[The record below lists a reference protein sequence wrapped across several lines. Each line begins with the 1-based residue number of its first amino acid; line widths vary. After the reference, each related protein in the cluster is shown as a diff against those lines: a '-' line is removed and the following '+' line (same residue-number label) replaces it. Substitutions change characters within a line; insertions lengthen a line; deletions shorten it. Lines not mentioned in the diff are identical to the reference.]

1 MYFILSFSIFC
12 CVFVFACSTANNDS
26 NDEDSLDSDDDDSQD
41 DDDAKMAFDYRSS
54 YDMPEDVW
62 TDTESGLMWQVWP
75 KLFKLESAIEY
86 CNTVDY
92 YGHSDWRLPTISELR
107 TLVRGCPG
115 TYIDGGCGI
124 TDSCVD
130 TSYCWSDEC
139 HGCKAFEG
147 PAEGGIYWPSE
158 MKGIKGIEDSTTW
171 SITEHPYGY
180 YCPNCTWTTI
190 FYNGSMG
197 SASDYHKLLVRCVR

>member
-1 MYFILSFSIFC
+1 MCLMLSILILSF
-12 CVFVFACSTANNDS
+12 VFVFACSSSNNDS
-26 NDEDSLDSDDDDSQD
+26 NEEDSSGSADDDPQD
-41 DDDAKMAFDYRSS
+41 DDDVKMAFDYRSS

-62 TDTESGLMWQVWP
+62 TDPDSGLMWQVWP
-75 KLFKLESAIEY
+75 KFFKLGSAIEY

-92 YGHSDWRLPTISELR
+92 YGYTDWRLPTISELR

-130 TSYCWSDEC
+130 ISYCWSDEC
-139 HGCKAFEG
+139 HGCKAFKG

-158 MKGIKGIEDSTTW
+158 IKGIKGYEDSTTW
-171 SITEHPYGY
+171 SITDHPYSY
-180 YCPNCTWTTI
+180 YSTNRTWTAV
-190 FYNGSMG
+190 FYNGSVLT
-197 SASDYHKLLVRCVR
+197 SSDHYKHLVRCVR